1 MLTRKHFIEFADF
14 LVEEELKIIPRYNQL
29 KADIEELEKG
39 YSSLNPAVID
49 NFNELYKRILEKM
62 NKQHRELMAEIMLI
76 LDKNS
81 LRFNKYQFKNYI
93 ISGVEKKELNNIENE
108 NTTKLNKVG

>member
-1 MLTRKHFIEFADF
+1 MLTRKHYIEFADF
-14 LVEEELKIIPRYNQL
+14 LIEEELKIIPRYNQL
-29 KADIEELEKG
+29 KADIELVLNNTNEPLSNKQVYLI
-39 YSSLNPAVID
+39 YSKL
-49 NFNELYKRILEKM
+49 LEKM
-62 NKQHRELMAEIMLI
+62 NKQHRELTAEIMLI

-93 ISGVEKKELNNIENE
+93 ISHVEKKQLNNTENE